1 MDNKKESFDSNL
13 QYCQHGG
20 IYSVD
25 SYKSSSSRIQID
37 FSSNLNPLG
46 ISKRVISK
54 MQANI
59 SLAYNYPDPKC
70 INLKEKILEYIG
82 SDIDFNIDHN
92 LIAGNGA
99 TELIHY
105 FASAFVKKKA
115 LVPIPT
121 FCEYELACRRKD
133 SQIHYSNLHSND
145 NDDNDD
151 FHIDSDSII
160 RVANNPNNE
169 ISTIFLCNP
178 NNPTGKFSKKEITN
192 IIEKTDKKIKIL
204 LDESFIEFVDTQKKI
219 TNNCFINLLSEYK
232 NLIILRS
239 LTKTFGLAGLRI
251 GYAIST
257 KTNIDKLNQYLI
269 SWNVNGLAQMAAIE
283 SLADKFH
290 LQSTLKNNTSERKR
304 LYRLFGKNNRLRPI
318 PTDTNFYLLKI
329 CDTKMNSTS
338 LRNKLFKRNKIL
350 VRDCKNFTGLN
361 DKFIRAAI
369 KTRKE
374 NDILL
379 KALEEAL

>member
-1 MDNKKESFDSNL
+1 MNNRKEIFDSNL
-13 QYCQHGG
+13 QDCQHGG

-25 SYKSSSSRIQID
+25 SHKSNSIQID

-46 ISKRVISK
+46 ISKRVLSK
-54 MQANI
+54 LQSNI
-59 SLAYNYPDPKC
+59 ALAYNYPDPKC
-70 INLKEKILEYIG
+70 IKLKKKILEYID
-82 SDIDFNIDHN
+82 SDRDFDIDHN

-105 FASAFVKKKA
+105 FASAFVKKKS

-121 FCEYELACRRKD
+121 FCEYELACKRKESIIQYSD
-133 SQIHYSNLHSND
+133 SYHN
-145 NDDNDD
+145 D

-160 RVANNPNNE
+160 RIANDPNNE
-169 ISTIFLCNP
+169 ISSIFLCNP
-178 NNPTGKFSKKEITN
+178 NNPTGKYSKKEITN

-204 LDESFIEFVDTQKKI
+204 LDESFIEFVDTQLKN
-219 TNNCFINLLSEYK
+219 TNNYFVNLISEYK

-257 KTNIDKLNQYLI
+257 RTNIDKLNNYLI
-269 SWNVNGLAQMAAIE
+269 SWNVNGLAQVAAIE
-283 SLADKFH
+283 ALKDNIH

-304 LYRLFGKNNRLRPI
+304 LYPLFGKNNRLRPI
-318 PTDTNFYLLKI
+318 STDANFYLI
-329 CDTKMNSTS
+329 EINDTKMSSTN
-338 LRNKLFKRNKIL
+338 LRDKLIKKNKIL

-361 DKFIRAAI
+361 DKFIRVAI

-374 NDILL
+374 NDMLL
-379 KALEEAL
+379 EALEDAL